1 MAKAGKVK
9 SVRRRQTERLIGSV
23 PAGFVFTILVLVISV
38 DTFVAGKAPGLDLPW
53 YAKLP
58 IVLVFVVA
66 LAVIYYQTRLNY
78 QQKTHDLT
86 WALKFQDKFE
96 EMGAQRFKAAW
107 LLKNKRELLSEPK
120 KNRQVLGDIDDVLD
134 LFEDVGFYLQGEY
147 ITPEV
152 AYHHFYHWVR
162 GYYQSAKEYITRWQD
177 EEEAR
182 WENLESLYKT
192 LDELESGHEKRI
204 KEEQFDETERD
215 EFLEEEMSSGQRL
228 LQLKA
233 DPQVLVRD
241 VEAQL

>member
-1 MAKAGKVK
+1 MAKARKVK
-9 SVRRRQTERLIGSV
+9 SMRRRRIERLFGSV

-38 DTFVAGKAPGLDLPW
+38 DTFVAGKAPGFDLQW

-120 KNRQVLGDIDDVLD
+120 KNRRILGDIDDVLD

-147 ITPEV
+147 ISPEV
-152 AYHHFYHWVR
+152 AYQHFYHWVR
-162 GYYQSAKEYITRWQD
+162 GYYQSAKEYIAGWQD

-182 WENLESLYKT
+182 WENLDSLYTT
-192 LDELESGHEKRI
+192 LDELESGPEKRI
-204 KEEQFDETERD
+204 EEEQFNETERD
-215 EFLEEEMSSGQRL
+215 EFLEEEMSSGRRL
-228 LQLKA
+228 LKLKA
-233 DPQVLVRD
+233 DPQGLIKD
-241 VEAQL
+241 VDAQL